1 MAPAPRIS
9 PSFQTLTLVAL
20 LSRLRLLPS
29 PCSEYRQKKNQLLG
43 FCQLFRCQEFSCDVY
58 KAFNWGR
65 SVKDAAVVWVFS
77 QWPPFLQPSQHVIS
91 SDFTLDFVRSW
102 IAYVWWRHRGW
113 DDRSIEVF
121 LPSLL
126 RGLSLPLRC
135 VVVELG

>member
-1 MAPAPRIS
+1 
-9 PSFQTLTLVAL
+9 
-20 LSRLRLLPS
+20 
-29 PCSEYRQKKNQLLG
+29 
-43 FCQLFRCQEFSCDVY
+43 VY